1 MTSCRSSRGKMSPH
15 RSSQFP
21 MTLAGTTFKPLQR
34 LWSRNRLSTYVP
46 HDRFDI
52 LITQW
57 IIPAHVH
64 PGCATHWAANRPH

>member
-1 MTSCRSSRGKMSPH
+1 MTTTMTSCRSSRGKMSPH

-52 LITQW
+52 LITQY
-57 IIPAHVH
+57 
-64 PGCATHWAANRPH
+64 ATHWAANRPHL